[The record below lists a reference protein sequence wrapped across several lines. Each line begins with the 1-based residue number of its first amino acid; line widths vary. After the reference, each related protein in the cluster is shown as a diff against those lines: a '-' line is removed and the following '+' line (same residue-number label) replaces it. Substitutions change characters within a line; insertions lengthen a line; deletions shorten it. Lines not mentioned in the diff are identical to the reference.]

1 MKTNLCC
8 ALLALCA
15 GVAPAWAQGHVQV
28 DGVLDLFAGQRQ
40 NAGSGK
46 SSKLDSGGMTTS
58 RWGVEGSEDL
68 GGGLKAVYALSGF
81 LRADTGDTGR
91 TPTDGTWKRMAY
103 VGLQGPWGALRLGR
117 VATPTFVNTIR
128 FSPFADSSSFG
139 PYMMHVYTGGQPM
152 ATPMTAPDSA
162 ADNSV
167 AYLTPQLGGF
177 SGTVMVSMGET
188 PGKGDRLVAG
198 GAYAAGPFAVGLGGE
213 RVKAPHSL
221 PAGVSRIHNL
231 QAGVSYDLKALK
243 LFGTWSAS
251 EMTLAAGTR
260 DLDTWQ
266 LGATAP
272 AGSGLVMLA
281 WASTRKQE
289 TGLAD
294 LRRHTL
300 ALGYDLPLS
309 RRTDVYL
316 VGVRDKVTQLAAGNT
331 LVAGMRHR
339 F

>member
-1 MKTNLCC
+1 MKMTACC
-8 ALLALCA
+8 LVLALCA
-15 GVAPAWAQGHVQV
+15 GAVPAWAQGHVQV
-28 DGVLDLFAGQRQ
+28 NGVLDLFAGQRQ
-40 NAGSGK
+40 NAGADK
-46 SSKLDSGGMTTS
+46 SRRVDSGGMTTS

-68 GGGLKAVYALSGF
+68 GGGLQAVYALSGF
-81 LRADTGDTGR
+81 VRADTGDAGR

-117 VATPTFVNTIR
+117 VTTPTFVQTIR
-128 FSPFADSSSFG
+128 FSPFADATLG
-139 PYMMHVYTGGQPM
+139 PSMMHVYLGAQPM
-152 ATPMTAPDSA
+152 ATPLTAPDSA

-188 PGKGDRLVAG
+188 LGKGDRLVVG
-198 GAYAAGPFAVGLGGE
+198 GAYGAGPFAAGLGGE

-221 PAGVSRIHNL
+221 PAGVSRIDNL

-251 EMTLAAGTR
+251 EMTLATGTR

-316 VGVRDKVTQLAAGNT
+316 VGVRDKVTQLAGGNT